1 MKLKLSSQYRM
12 TAHQHT
18 AAGSPLIADAA
29 NARPKWHNSYWL
41 IAALPALLFFSSDS
55 LEILM
60 YDHAR
65 APNAGVLGQI
75 VLMLAFYAAWP
86 LVPWLI
92 WKTVSEH
99 ASGRQGSGFSH
110 RSIVGKLVVLG
121 ISANL
126 LHLTLLAVVLR
137 ILYSP
142 PGWGFLHLVD
152 SVVELWIQNAGVWYF
167 VYLVFCLGIYYFLT
181 KSRDNDDLPPPI
193 YEVRS
198 GNKILPINIADISW
212 IEACGNYAQL
222 HTDRGVFLVRK
233 SLSTIERETTAHSVV
248 RSHRGALVNTAF
260 VDAVAR
266 DTADGQY
273 RVELR
278 SGGSAPLSRRR
289 LATFKAALTPR

>member
-1 MKLKLSSQYRM
+1 MTTHQNTTADSS
-12 TAHQHT
+12 
-18 AAGSPLIADAA
+18 LLADAA
-29 NARPKWHNSYWL
+29 NTRLKWNNSYWL

-65 APNAGVLGQI
+65 APNVGVLGQLS
-75 VLMLAFYAAWP
+75 LMLAFYAAWP

-92 WKTVSEH
+92 WKTVREH
-99 ASGRQGSGFSH
+99 VSQRRDDGPAFKSLIGR
-110 RSIVGKLVVLG
+110 LVVLG
-121 ISANL
+121 ASANL

-167 VYLVFCLGIYYFLT
+167 VYLVFCLGIYYFLI

-233 SLSTIERETTAHSVV
+233 SLSTIERETKAHSVV

-260 VDAVAR
+260 VNAVAR
-266 DTADGQY
+266 GAADGQY

-278 SGGSAPLSRRR
+278 SGDTAPLSRRR
-289 LATFKAALTPR
+289 LAIFKAALAPR